1 MGLSLPKSNL
11 IFLKKCL
18 DKWVHF
24 KEMAVKYPEF
34 NELKKESAFDWLVK
48 SEGESFTKNKAIIR
62 FDMFTQNRKVS
73 ISNDMKKAI
82 LTLLKKY
89 VDAEQTSYADVT
101 INVELQKVFDR
112 NSKRK
117 PKTEIYY
124 ILCVTVKKMNG
135 ETCNL
140 KNTMEIH
147 NVKGSGL
154 LYKSCKIYAY
164 DSLKQFILK

>member
-1 MGLSLPKSNL
+1 MGEYGQAFSLYINRR
-11 IFLKKCL
+11 II
-18 DKWVHF
+18 
-24 KEMAVKYPEF
+24 EMAVKYPEF

>member
-1 MGLSLPKSNL
+1 
-11 IFLKKCL
+11 
-18 DKWVHF
+18 
-24 KEMAVKYPEF
+24 MAVKYPEF
-34 NELKKESAFDWLVK
+34 NELKKESAFDWPVK
-48 SEGESFTKNKAIIR
+48 SEGEDFKTNKAIIR
-62 FDMFTQNRKVS
+62 LDMFTQNRKVS

>member
-1 MGLSLPKSNL
+1 
-11 IFLKKCL
+11 
-18 DKWVHF
+18 
-24 KEMAVKYPEF
+24 MAVKYPEF
-34 NELKKESAFDWLVK
+34 NDLNNESAFDWSVK

-89 VDAEQTSYADVT
+89 VDAEQTSFSDLT

>member
-1 MGLSLPKSNL
+1 MGECLTVFSLYINRR
-11 IFLKKCL
+11 II
-18 DKWVHF
+18 
-24 KEMAVKYPEF
+24 EMAVKYPEF
-34 NELKKESAFDWLVK
+34 NELKKESAFDWLAK